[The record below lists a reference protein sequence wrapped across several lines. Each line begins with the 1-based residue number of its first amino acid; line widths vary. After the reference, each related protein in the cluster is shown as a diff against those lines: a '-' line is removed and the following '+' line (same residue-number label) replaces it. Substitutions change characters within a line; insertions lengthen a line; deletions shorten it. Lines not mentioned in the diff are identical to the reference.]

1 MEPIVKDKNSTKGL
15 DHDKCKVI
23 YFNVYL
29 EVYLKQL
36 EAISQVRRLLIS
48 MKLIGPQ
55 NLISVRFFFFS
66 LFVI

>member
-36 EAISQVRRLLIS
+36 EAISEKITY
-48 MKLIGPQ
+48 IY
-55 NLISVRFFFFS
+55 
-66 LFVI
+66 VINWSSKFD